1 MSLSSDTQACSLV
14 VPSRTPNTHT
24 QLSSQTQYVLNLL
37 LLLHYA
43 WLGPGLCLTHM
54 SLNHRLL
61 DWLECSEKGG
71 DAGCPTGQKHV
82 SDTHGGLCGQLMLCQ
97 WRWQGPLLL
106 DLGCVNCWA

>member
-1 MSLSSDTQACSLV
+1 MV

-61 DWLECSEKGG
+61 DAQLAKSMFLTLMVACVASSCSVSG
-71 DAGCPTGQKHV
+71 DGRV
-82 SDTHGGLCGQLMLCQ
+82 LCYLT
-97 WRWQGPLLL
+97 W
-106 DLGCVNCWA
+106 VV